1 MRPPGNPIRGART
14 DHKGTETG
22 EELHDEPHA
31 QVEDGGQ
38 ADKAAKEEDG
48 DESDHV
54 RGGIKHEIRTHDGGD
69 GAAGTQGGDIQS
81 GGEEELQQGGT
92 ETPQQ
97 VEEQIAG

>member
-14 DHKGTETG
+14 NHEGTEAG

-48 DESDHV
+48 DESDHARSGV
-54 RGGIKHEIRTHDGGD
+54 EYEISTHDGGD
-69 GAAGTQGGDIQS
+69 GAAGTQGGHIQG
-81 GGEEELQQGGT
+81 GGEEELQQGGA
-92 ETPQQ
+92 EPPQQ